1 MENKKYLIE
10 QIRKCRRK
18 INIAKLID
26 SGILYA
32 AAGGVFGIFCEL
44 FSLFKPFYHAHL
56 AAGLCFGAGLFAG
69 ICHAIYSRA
78 DMKQAALRLDS
89 FGLKERMLT
98 ACENLEA
105 EDEFAVMQRQDA
117 RFHYDRLREKI
128 KISLMPDKRHILAFL
143 VSAAAVVGIALIPS
157 SVRDHAKLR
166 HQVQEQAEEEKKE
179 LEKLVDALEGVDMES
194 LTEAQ
199 RAELQKLLETME
211 LSREELAGA
220 DSWESLSAAAQRL
233 DYKYGQ
239 AAQDLGQLAA
249 QMDHP
254 EAAGVAGAEAFAKA
268 AANQS
273 GQQTASVGAGATASP
288 GGGSESGGENSSGGN
303 GGQAGE
309 NNSGG
314 NGGQAGENSSGGN
327 GGQAGGEGFGEGDG
341 QGSGNGSGG
350 GGRGDGSDGS
360 GGQGGDGEGGG
371 SGGNG
376 GTGNGAGSGRGTGH
390 SDTAHDYVSVPG
402 DTAEDPPLTGS
413 KIGDQNSEYYRGQN
427 GLAWEG
433 DHVEY
438 SSVIGEYTDDA
449 YEGIANGK
457 YPNGMESVIRDYFEQ
472 LNK

>member
-1 MENKKYLIE
+1 MTAGRINGGKRGKTENKKYLTE

-18 INIAKLID
+18 MNIAKLID
-26 SGILYA
+26 TGILYA
-32 AAGGVFGIFCEL
+32 AAGGVVGIFCEL
-44 FSLFKPFYHAHL
+44 FSLFQPFYHAHL
-56 AAGLCFGAGLFAG
+56 AAVLCFGAGFFAG
-69 ICHAIYSRA
+69 ICYAVYRRA

-117 RFHYDRLREKI
+117 RFHYDQLREKI
-128 KISLMPDKRHILAFL
+128 KISLMPDRRHILALF
-143 VSAAAVVGIALIPS
+143 VSAAAVVCMGLIPS
-157 SVRDHAKLR
+157 AVRDQAKLR
-166 HQVQEQAEEEKKE
+166 HQVQEQAEEEKRE

-254 EAAGVAGAEAFAKA
+254 EKAGVASAEAFAKA

-273 GQQTASVGAGATASP
+273 GQQTASVGAGAAASP
-288 GGGSESGGENSSGGN
+288 GGGIEPGGEGSSGGM
-303 GGQAGE
+303 
-309 NNSGG
+309 
-314 NGGQAGENSSGGN
+314 
-327 GGQAGGEGFGEGDG
+327 GGQAGGDSSGAGDGRGSDGSGEGDG
-341 QGSGNGSGG
+341 QGNDSGGNGK
-350 GGRGDGSDGS
+350 GDGSGGS
-360 GGQGGDGEGGG
+360 GGQGSSAEDG

-376 GTGNGAGSGRGTGH
+376 GTGSGMGSGRGTGH

-402 DTAEDPPLTGS
+402 DTAEDSPLTGS

-433 DHVEY
+433 DHVDY

>member
-18 INIAKLID
+18 MNIAKLID

-44 FSLFKPFYHAHL
+44 FSLFKPFYYVHL
-56 AAGLCFGAGLFAG
+56 AAGLCFGVGFFMG

-78 DMKQAALRLDS
+78 DMKQAAFRLDS

-117 RFHYDRLREKI
+117 RFHYDRLRDKI
-128 KISLMPDKRHILAFL
+128 KISLMPERRHILALF
-143 VSAAAVVGIALIPS
+143 VSAVAVAGIALIPS
-157 SVRDHAKLR
+157 SVRDQAKLR
-166 HQVQEQAEEEKKE
+166 HQVQKQAEEEKKE

-194 LTEAQ
+194 LTEVQ

-268 AANQS
+268 AANQN

-288 GGGSESGGENSSGGN
+288 GGGNEFGGENSSGGN
-303 GGQAGE
+303 GGQEEGNSTGE
-309 NNSGG
+309 
-314 NGGQAGENSSGGN
+314 N
-327 GGQAGGEGFGEGDG
+327 GGQAGGDGSREGDG
-341 QGSGNGSGG
+341 QGSGNGSGK
-350 GGRGDGSDGS
+350 GDGSDGS
-360 GGQGGDGEGGG
+360 GGQGGDGEGSEGGG
-371 SGGNG
+371 SGRNG

>member
-303 GGQAGE
+303 GGQAG
-309 NNSGG
+309 
-314 NGGQAGENSSGGN
+314 
-327 GGQAGGEGFGEGDG
+327 GEGFGEGDG